1 MGGVDEVLSVD
12 SDLADAPTSDATT
25 TVDVDVDTASTAPD
39 ATTSSQPPRSSQYP
53 MKFCIRGRYRRGEV
67 DFVRETLKVRE
78 RLLRDCNRAREI
90 ERE

>member
-25 TVDVDVDTASTAPD
+25 TVDVDTASTASD
-39 ATTSSQPPRSSQYP
+39 ATTSSPPRSSQYP